1 MEIYETQSE
10 IAKRKNWLLS
20 LIVIVLVTF
29 GTLILLQGIA
39 LAFMPTLFNI
49 TLEEIMGLM
58 TGDYDVPNGRMA
70 MLFVQ
75 GLGSGIGFWVAAW
88 IITRFIEKAD
98 LHWEIQRSRFNVK
111 NLGIAVAITLGAMFF
126 NGLLVYWNAQ
136 LVLPESMSGIE
147 SWMEEMETQLMEMTK
162 FLTDFQNIPE
172 LLTGILVIGVF
183 AGIGEEMFFRGLIQ
197 PKMKQYTKSSHW
209 GIWLTAIIF
218 SAIHVQFYGF
228 LPRVFLGALFG
239 YLYLYSGSL
248 LYPILAHIF
257 NNALTVIVIY
267 LANQGMIDF
276 DLESTDYVS
285 YPAAFLGLLVLMVGF
300 FYFKK
305 INQPK
310 DGQLDQGIRG

>member
-20 LIVIVLVTF
+20 LVVIVLITL

-39 LAFMPTLFNI
+39 LALMPTLFNI
-49 TLEEIMGLM
+49 TLEDLLALM
-58 TGDYDVPNGRMA
+58 SGDFDVPNGRMA

-75 GLGSGIGFWVAAW
+75 GIGSGIGFWVAAW
-88 IITRFIEKAD
+88 VITRFVEKAD
-98 LHWEIQRSRFNVK
+98 LHWEVQQRRLNVK
-111 NLGIAVAITLGAMFF
+111 NLIIVLVITLGAMLF
-126 NGLLVYWNAQ
+126 NGLLLYWNAQ
-136 LVLPESMSGIE
+136 LDLPESLSE
-147 SWMEEMETQLMEMTK
+147 LEVWMKEMETQLMELTI
-162 FLTDFQNIPE
+162 FLTDFQTIPE

-183 AGIGEEMFFRGLIQ
+183 AGIGEEMFFRGVIQ
-197 PKMKQYTKSSHW
+197 PKIKGYTNSAHL

-248 LYPILAHIF
+248 WYPILAHIF
-257 NNALTVIVIY
+257 NNSLTVVVVY
-267 LANQGMIDF
+267 LSNQGLVDF
-276 DLESTDYVS
+276 DLESTDTVS
-285 YPAAFLGLLVLMVGF
+285 YPAAILGLLVLTVGF

-305 INQPK
+305 INQP
-310 DGQLDQGIRG
+310 GNAELG

>member
-29 GTLILLQGIA
+29 GVLVLLQGIA
-39 LAFMPTLFNI
+39 LAFIPTLYNI
-49 TLEEIMGLM
+49 SLEELMGLM
-58 TGDYDVPNGRMA
+58 TGNYDVPNGRNA
-70 MLFVQ
+70 MFFVQ
-75 GLGSGIGFWVAAW
+75 GIGSGIGFWVAAW
-88 IITRFIEKAD
+88 IITQFVEKAD
-98 LHWEIQRSRFNVK
+98 LRWDLQQSRFNVS
-111 NLGIAVAITLGAMFF
+111 NLGVALVITLGAMFF

-136 LVLPESMSGIE
+136 LVLPESMAGIE
-147 SWMEEMETQLMEMTK
+147 AWMKEMETQLLEMTK
-162 FLTDFQNIPE
+162 FLTDFQSIPE

-197 PKMKQYTKSSHW
+197 PKLKQYTNSAHW

-218 SAIHVQFYGF
+218 SAIHLQFYGF

-248 LYPILAHIF
+248 FYPILAHIF
-257 NNALTVIVIY
+257 NNTLTVIMIY
-267 LANQGMIDF
+267 LSNEGVLDF
-276 DLESTDYVS
+276 DLESVDTVS
-285 YPAAFLGLLVLMVGF
+285 YPAALIGLLVLMVGF

-305 INQPK
+305 INQPN
-310 DGQLDQGIRG
+310 DAELDQGI